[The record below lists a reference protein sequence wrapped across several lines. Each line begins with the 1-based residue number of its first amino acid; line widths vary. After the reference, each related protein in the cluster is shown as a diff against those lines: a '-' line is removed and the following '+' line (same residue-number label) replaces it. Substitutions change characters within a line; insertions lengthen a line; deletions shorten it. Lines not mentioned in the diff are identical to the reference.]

1 MGEWSRVAIASE
13 VGESMGCLRI
23 IRVRTAALLAL
34 AVAAGCGRQ
43 PPKAAPTKPAEVLVE
58 RPVRDTIGD
67 FEDFTGRTEAEKTV
81 EIRAR
86 VTGYL
91 QKIRFE
97 DGAEVA
103 ADAPLFEIDA
113 RPYQAALDRAEAM
126 LVQAQARQKR
136 LEIEFVRKRALLNRG
151 AISREEFDLAADEFA
166 EARGAVGVAQADRDV
181 AALNLAFTQVTA
193 PIAGRISRRMVD
205 VGNMVKA
212 DETPLTSIV
221 AIDRMYAYF
230 DIDERTLLRLR
241 ALVREGKMKS
251 RAEAE
256 VPILAALADVEDFP
270 LRGTIDFSENRLDPN
285 TGTLQVRAIIQNP
298 KPYVLSPGMF
308 LRVRLPIGPPHDAL
322 MVAEQAVG
330 SDQGRKFLYVVND
343 KDEVIY
349 RPVKV
354 GALSD
359 DGRRVIEEGLRP
371 DERVVVSGLQRIRP
385 GVKVVPKP
393 AAQIAAG
400 AGTGGPA
407 GGEALARRRDAPPTG
422 G

>member
-1 MGEWSRVAIASE
+1 VVAIASE
-13 VGESMGCLRI
+13 VSGAMGCLGIERNRTARI
-23 IRVRTAALLAL
+23 AALLAL
-34 AVAAGCGRQ
+34 AIVSGCGRDQ
-43 PPKAAPTKPAEVLVE
+43 PKASPTKPAEVLVD
-58 RPVRDTIGD
+58 RPVRDTISD
-67 FEDFTGRTEAEKTV
+67 YEDFTGRTEAEKTV
-81 EIRAR
+81 EVRAR

-91 QKIRFE
+91 QEIRFE

-103 ADAPLFEIDA
+103 ADAPLFEIDP
-113 RPYQAALDRAEAM
+113 RPYRAALDRAESL

-136 LEIEFVRKRALLNRG
+136 LEVEFGRKRSLLGRG

-166 EARGAVGVAQADRDV
+166 EARGAVGVAQADRDM
-181 AALNLAFTQVTA
+181 AALNLAFTHVTA
-193 PIAGRISRRMVD
+193 PIAGRISRRMTD

-241 ALVREGKMKS
+241 RLVRAGKMPS
-251 RAEAE
+251 RTEAE
-256 VPILAALADVEDFP
+256 VPVLAALADDPEFL

-322 MVAEQAVG
+322 MVAEGAVG
-330 SDQGRKFLYVVND
+330 TDQGRKFLYVVND
-343 KDEVIY
+343 RDEVVY
-349 RPVKV
+349 RPVTV
-354 GALSD
+354 GTLGD

-393 AAQIAAG
+393 AAQFATRDG
-400 AGTGGPA
+400 SGGPTGA
-407 GGEALARRRDAPPTG
+407 RGALARRRDVAPSG